1 MNAAGLMPRAVLLLA
16 LTVLPVAIAAPTGA
30 DASEVEPVS
39 FVSVTIDVDGE
50 VLDSRFEDMDGDGR
64 SDLVLAVRT
73 QRDGEAARR
82 EIRIHPMESNGSYAM
97 VPETVVGVYDD
108 VILWGCGDVRD
119 EPGRE
124 LLFMTRTGVHS
135 YSPTLPGY
143 KGNIRRLA
151 TYELIYQMPDPRD
164 LPGWRYVIEQPA
176 RDLLLLP
183 GASGMALWGPLT
195 GERAPDATDDY
206 GLIAEF
212 GGGNGDPLFS
222 VKAPGAVRASAGGLK
237 VSIDTGSNKRL
248 FLGDAPAAFAAMLQA
263 DAKYRAPA
271 IVDSNGDGRQDL
283 LIQRGSKLI
292 LFEAGP
298 DGLPTRP
305 TRTEKLPEYLDK
317 EDHDLVLRL
326 HDLDADGDTDL
337 LAWLSEDADGIE
349 KRVFNYFVL
358 LNDGTRMLPAEPDQ
372 VLRFKGSATESE
384 VTDVDDD
391 GRPDLV
397 ITKYELP
404 ELTDVLTGFNF
415 RRSAYVYFAADKQPF
430 DRKPALRDE
439 QSFDIESLQDA
450 LVRRRIAADLSG
462 DRIADLVE
470 VDLSGRVAIRRLG
483 EESSFF
489 GGSDWTIEDDAWKRF
504 EMGAD
509 VSGLEVTDLNGDG
522 IADLVNPG
530 EHGIWLMLS
539 RRGDG

>member
-1 MNAAGLMPRAVLLLA
+1 
-16 LTVLPVAIAAPTGA
+16 
-30 DASEVEPVS
+30 
-39 FVSVTIDVDGE
+39 
-50 VLDSRFEDMDGDGR
+50 
-64 SDLVLAVRT
+64 
-73 QRDGEAARR
+73 
-82 EIRIHPMESNGSYAM
+82 
-97 VPETVVGVYDD
+97 TVVGVYDD
-108 VILWGCGDVRD
+108 VILWGAGDVRD

-135 YSPTLPGY
+135 YSPTLPSY
-143 KGNIRRLA
+143 RDNIRRLA
-151 TYELIYQMPDPRD
+151 THELIYQMPDPRD

-183 GASGMALWGPLT
+183 GATGLSLWGPT
-195 GERAPDATDDY
+195 IGERAPDATDDY
-206 GLIAEF
+206 GLLAEY

-222 VKAPGAVRASAGGLK
+222 VKAPGAVRATAAGVK
-237 VSIDTGSNKRL
+237 VQIDTGSNKSL
-248 FLGDAPAAFAAMLQA
+248 FLGDAPAAFSAMLQA

-271 IVDSNGDGRQDL
+271 LVDTNGDGRKDL
-283 LIQRGSKLI
+283 LIQRGKKLM
-292 LFEAGP
+292 LFESGA
-298 DGLPTRP
+298 DGLPSRP
-305 TRTEKLPEYLDK
+305 TRTEQLPAYLDK

-337 LAWLSEDADGIE
+337 LAWLSPDADGIE

-358 LNDGTRMLPAEPDQ
+358 LNDGTRLLPDEPDQ

-415 RRSAYVYFAADKQPF
+415 RRSAYVYFAADETPF

-439 QSFDIESLQDA
+439 QTFDIESLEDA
-450 LVRRRIAADLSG
+450 LVRRRITADLSG

-489 GGSDWTIEDDAWKRF
+489 GGSSWTIEDDPWKRF

-509 VSGLEVTDLNGDG
+509 VSGLKVVDLNGDG

-530 EHGIWLMLS
+530 EHGVWLMLS